1 MSLDLQCP
9 ASFSSVTLGGGRNR
23 RKAERLYVLLYEE
36 VATDDGAS
44 NLVDGHSGA
53 PSLDP

>member
-1 MSLDLQCP
+1 VVDATVS
-9 ASFSSVTLGGGRNR
+9 
-23 RKAERLYVLLYEE
+23 KAERLYVLLYEE

>member
-1 MSLDLQCP
+1 MSLDLHCP
-9 ASFSSVTLGGGRNR
+9 ASFSSVTFGGGPPVS
-23 RKAERLYVLLYEE
+23 KAERLYVLLYEE
-36 VATDDGAS
+36 AATDDGVS